1 MRRLNVHHAAH
12 RSKQHP
18 VYPPQS
24 NYGCRHSGRSG
35 STRNAQR
42 GVVLIVALVILV
54 AMSLGGIAIMR
65 SVDTSTLI
73 AGNIAFKT
81 RTRQAADAGIEAA
94 TTWIA
99 ANANN
104 LNTSS
109 GAYYASVSR
118 TNTFDW
124 RADSSWTNA
133 TLVGTDVTGN
143 TIKYVIHRMCDLP
156 QSPEANNQLCATYSS
171 TSAGGA
177 LGEGSSFVGGT
188 TPFTQKPKTYFR
200 VTVRSSGP
208 RNAVSYLQA
217 FILLS
222 V

>member
-1 MRRLNVHHAAH
+1 MRHINADYPVLQCAH
-12 RSKQHP
+12 RS
-18 VYPPQS
+18 
-24 NYGCRHSGRSG
+24 
-35 STRNAQR
+35 QR

-99 ANANN
+99 ANASN
-104 LNTSS
+104 LNTTS

-118 TNTFDW
+118 DNPFVW
-124 RADSSWTNA
+124 SSSSSWLNA
-133 TLVGTDVTGN
+133 TLVGTDVAGN
-143 TIKYVIHRMCDLP
+143 TVHYVIHRMCNLP
-156 QSPEANNQLCATYSS
+156 QSAEADNQLCASFAP

-188 TPFTQKPKTYFR
+188 TPFTQKPKTYLR
-200 VTVRSSGP
+200 IIVRSMGP

-217 FILLS
+217 MVLLS
-222 V
+222 I